1 MPDKYDEAIAYL
13 TLYPN
18 QIYDAW
24 QSPHDHP
31 GGALFQYVTPNGSWY
46 SDEQRQRY
54 LRSWTEVLPAYI
66 QCGCITQIRA
76 GRVAYTPELTADI
89 RADDTLP
96 DRPDRITLEH
106 LPRMAEWQRKI
117 DRAIRGDKRDQRP

>member
-1 MPDKYDEAIAYL
+1 LNAH
-13 TLYPN
+13 PN

-24 QSPHDHP
+24 QSPLDHP
-31 GGALFQYVTPNGSWY
+31 GGALFQHVTPNGSWY

-54 LRSWTEVLPAYI
+54 VCRWTQELPAYI
-66 QCGCITQIRA
+66 HCGCITQVRA
-76 GRVAYTPELTADI
+76 GRIAYTPELTADI
-89 RADDTLP
+89 RADNSLP

-117 DRAIRGDKRDQRP
+117 DRAIRGVKEIQRS